1 MALLRGLLVW
11 VIIMVAE
18 VLHGTARVAF
28 LEPSIGDFR
37 ARQIA
42 VFTGSAMILALAIAL
57 VRWIGARSVR
67 QWIGIGLL
75 WLGLTLAFE
84 VLVGRLVMGYSWERL
99 ASDYNLR
106 EGGLLPVGLLVL
118 AVAPLV
124 AAKVRGVIV

>member
-1 MALLRGLLVW
+1 MW
-11 VIIMVAE
+11 TIIMVAE

-28 LEPSIGDFR
+28 LEPSVGEFR

-67 QWIGIGLL
+67 QWIGIGLM

-84 VLVGRLVMGYSWERL
+84 WLFGWFVMGYSWERL
-99 ASDYNLR
+99 ASDYNLLR
-106 EGGLLPVGLLVL
+106 GGLLPIGLLVL

-124 AAKVRGVIV
+124 AAKVRGVTV

>member
-1 MALLRGLLVW
+1 VALFRGLFVW

-28 LEPSIGDFR
+28 LEPSVGDFR

-42 VFTGSAMILALAIAL
+42 VFTGSAMLLAMTIIFA
-57 VRWIGARSVR
+57 RWIGASSVR

-84 VLVGRLVMGYSWERL
+84 VLFGRLVMGYSWERL
-99 ASDYNLR
+99 TSDYNLLR
-106 EGGLLPVGLLVL
+106 GGLLPIGLLVL
-118 AVAPLV
+118 AVAPLI
-124 AAKVRGVIV
+124 AAKVRGVMA